1 MSQPTVCVVMLVN
14 GARSMTRRAIASF
27 RAQTYKRKRLLIVA
41 SDFSE
46 NDLADGVL
54 MRANNGS
61 HVFYQSVCNGGTHDF
76 VPFDVLPTDIQANV
90 AAAGFKTIGALRNFA
105 GLGCVAMDADLI
117 AHFDSDDWS
126 HPRRLEEQVA
136 LLEASGKQCV
146 GYREMLFWDTRF
158 AANPDPSL
166 REIEND
172 LDKLRPD
179 LIRNRHNEAW
189 LYCNPGRGLCAG
201 GTIMYRREL
210 WERCPFPDAPHED
223 RRWWSDNQAVSAG
236 YLDASAMAMESPDG
250 PLPLWGPR
258 FIAHIHG
265 GNSETIPRSTMLAG
279 GGVWK
284 RAPEFDSYCAERMK
298 L

>member
-14 GARSMTRRAIASF
+14 GREAMTRRAIASF
-27 RAQTYKRKRLLIVA
+27 RAQTYERKRLVVVNSGDAQITTDAMRGEFTGIYAGPQVTI
-41 SDFSE
+41 
-46 NDLADGVL
+46 GVL
-54 MRANNGS
+54 RNAGNQLA
-61 HVFYQSVCNGGTHDF
+61 VQK
-76 VPFDVLPTDIQANV
+76 FDPS
-90 AAAGFKTIGALRNFA
+90 F
-105 GLGCVAMDADLI
+105 I
-117 AHFDSDDWS
+117 AHMDSDDWS

-158 AANPDPSL
+158 
-166 REIEND
+166 
-172 LDKLRPD
+172 
-179 LIRNRHNEAW
+179 RNRHNEAW

-236 YLDASAMAMESPDG
+236 YLDASAMAMEGPDG